1 MAGETRLKVR
11 AREEEGLFGLGRVI
25 SARTSRTLKFKDCCA
40 NDSGFSWRIQT
51 PARVFIKATMRHFH
65 F

>member
-40 NDSGFSWRIQT
+40 NTAASAGEYKPRH
-51 PARVFIKATMRHFH
+51 VFLLKPP
-65 F
+65 